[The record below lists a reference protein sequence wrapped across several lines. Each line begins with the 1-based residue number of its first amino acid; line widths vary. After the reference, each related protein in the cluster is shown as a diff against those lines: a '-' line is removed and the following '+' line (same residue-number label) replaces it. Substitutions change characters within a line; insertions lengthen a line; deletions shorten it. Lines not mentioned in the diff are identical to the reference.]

1 MSIRKPLHLV
11 KPPASE
17 RKRTPAISGAI
28 GRPDGKKVVPFRSNL
43 TRRASVEIKT
53 GRLCKASGNWIR
65 EGWRFCSSI
74 ASPRFPSCWIFL
86 VPSGS
91 ACAGVSLGREPE
103 GNHHFFWSVSDGRER
118 RITSKR
124 IFQTRSGCRLSN
136 KAAFASGLRSSP
148 TPRTRNFCT
157 RV

>member
-1 MSIRKPLHLV
+1 MSVRKPLHLI
-11 KPPASE
+11 KPPPSE

-53 GRLCKASGNWIR
+53 GRLRKASGDWIR

-86 VPSGS
+86 MPSGS
-91 ACAGVSLGREPE
+91 ACAGVSLGSEPE

-118 RITSKR
+118 RSTSQR
-124 IFQTRSGCRLSN
+124 IIQTRSGWMLSIRVD
-136 KAAFASGLRSSP
+136 FASGLRSSP
-148 TPRTRNFCT
+148 TPRIRNFC
-157 RV
+157 RRE